1 MPLPLP
7 QSGLIF
13 NNYID
18 YTKDKIRVTT
28 FPEEMH
34 DLNVLFLAAGAYH
47 TISGEPSPESKK
59 AFNDSLSYVMLDTYT
74 YAPPDPKRQKLFI
87 YPKDKD
93 RVFPKT
99 VLVDEGGQPPKQI
112 PFDLYNQN
120 FFLVSVAKTRQ
131 VVLALSQ
138 KLQDAANALRS
149 NINSASS
156 KVLLA
161 FQSFS
166 ENRYSTEAKEFTISA
181 KTIAVLDQMFS
192 DDAGLLAIPT
202 VKGIS
207 GKEALAKLEAEGGE
221 TSSGVPIAKVGDLGA
236 MNVTMGFGFAG
247 SDAPEGFAGTGFDS
261 TGAGVTDPEFGG
273 NQGGTP
279 PDPPPGVP
287 GSGGDQSGGGTGGG
301 TGGPY

>member
-1 MPLPLP
+1 MILKKNNLTSNLRIIFNKLDIIKIPIK
-7 QSGLIF
+7 GLIAYYTLK
-13 NNYID
+13 NNDYIVNFIHENNI
-18 YTKDKIRVTT
+18 KISL
-28 FPEEMH
+28 PKIP
-34 DLNVLFLAAGAYH
+34 LFSLITNKNDIFKKTYKFFLRPKA
-47 TISGEPSPESKK
+47 EPLLRK
-59 AFNDSLSYVMLDTYT
+59 V
-74 YAPPDPKRQKLFI
+74 I
-87 YPKDKD
+87 
-93 RVFPKT
+93 
-99 VLVDEGGQPPKQI
+99 
-112 PFDLYNQN
+112 FDLYNQN

-287 GSGGDQSGGGTGGG
+287 GSGGGGGTGGG
-301 TGGPY
+301 TGGGPY

>member
-28 FPEEMH
+28 SPEEMN
-34 DLNVLFLAAGAYH
+34 DLNILFLASGAYH

-74 YAPPDPKRQKLFI
+74 HVPPDPKRQKLFI

-93 RVFPKT
+93 KVFPKT

-120 FFLVSVAKTRQ
+120 FFLVSVAKTRK
-131 VVLALSQ
+131 VVLELSQ
-138 KLQDAANALRS
+138 KLQDAANVLRS

-166 ENRYSTEAKEFTISA
+166 ENRYVAKEFTISS

-207 GKEALAKLEAEGGE
+207 DKETLAKLEAEGGE
-221 TSSGVPIAKVGDLGA
+221 TSTGVPIAEAGDLGA
-236 MNVTMGFGFAG
+236 VNVSLGFGFAG
-247 SDAPEGFAGTGFDS
+247 SDVPEGFAGTGFDS

-279 PDPPPGVP
+279 PDPPPDVP
-287 GSGGDQSGGGTGGG
+287 GSGGGGTGGG
-301 TGGPY
+301 TGDPY